1 MGGKALARRDY
12 VFVDHAQDRKAHLT
26 GVVIV
31 SKGKRVGG
39 VEPAVVELSAILGL
53 TQTDHVLDPP

>member
-1 MGGKALARRDY
+1 MGGKALDRRHH
-12 VFVDHAQDRKAHLT
+12 VFVDYAQDRKAHLT

-39 VEPAVVELSAILGL
+39 VEPAVVEMSAILGL
-53 TQTDHVLDPP
+53 AQTDHVLNLP